1 MAQNPPRATESPA
14 APPTTRLNKFLSESG
29 HCSRREA
36 DRLIEAGQVRVNGAV
51 AVVGT
56 QVGPEDRV
64 EVSGAL
70 ITRARPDEALYLAF
84 NKPIG
89 IICTTDPTV
98 RDNIIDA
105 VRHPRR
111 VFPVGRLDVGSEGL
125 ILLTNDGD
133 VVNKIL
139 RAGNVHEKEYEVTVD
154 RPLDAVFL
162 HRMTH
167 GVPILDTTTLPCR
180 IRQDTKNRFTLI
192 LTQGLNRQIR
202 RMCEALGYGVTHL
215 RRTRIMNV
223 HLADLPTGTW
233 RELTPAETKELHRR
247 LARSSKVSAVASD
260 ADAD

>member
-1 MAQNPPRATESPA
+1 MSD
-14 APPTTRLNKFLSESG
+14 TTRLNKFLSESG

-36 DRLIEAGQVRVNGAV
+36 DRLIEAGRVRVNGAV

-56 QVGPEDRV
+56 QVGPADTV
-64 EVSGAL
+64 EVEGKVVTRGA
-70 ITRARPDEALYLAF
+70 PDDAVYIAF
-84 NKPIG
+84 HKPIG
-89 IICTTDPTV
+89 VICTTDPTV

-111 VFPVGRLDVGSEGL
+111 VFPIGRLDVGSEGL
-125 ILLTNDGD
+125 ILLTSDGD

-139 RAGNVHEKEYEVTVD
+139 RAGNAHEKEYEVTVD
-154 RPLDAVFL
+154 RPIDASFL
-162 HRMTH
+162 HRMAN

-180 IRQDTKNRFTLI
+180 IRQDTRTRFTLI

-215 RRTRIMNV
+215 RRTRIMNI
-223 HLADLPTGTW
+223 HLGDLPAGRW
-233 RELTPAETKELHRR
+233 RDLTPAELKDMHRR
-247 LARSSKVSAVASD
+247 LARSSKTPLALPD

>member
-1 MAQNPPRATESPA
+1 MSD
-14 APPTTRLNKFLSESG
+14 TTRLNKFLSESG

-36 DRLIEAGQVRVNGAV
+36 DRLIDAGRVRVNGAV

-56 QVGPEDRV
+56 QVGPTDVV
-64 EVSGAL
+64 EVEGKVL
-70 ITRARPDEALYLAF
+70 ERGRPDDAIYIAF

-89 IICTTDPTV
+89 VICTTDPNI

-125 ILLTNDGD
+125 ILLTSDGD

-139 RAGNVHEKEYEVTVD
+139 RAGNAHEKEYEVTVD
-154 RPLDAVFL
+154 RPIDASFL
-162 HRMTH
+162 HRMAN

-180 IRQDTKNRFTLI
+180 IRQDTRTRFTLI

-202 RMCEALGYGVTHL
+202 RMCEALGYGVAHL
-215 RRTRIMNV
+215 RRTRIMNI
-223 HLADLPTGTW
+223 HLGDLPAGRW
-233 RELTPAETKELHRR
+233 RDLTPAELKDMHRR
-247 LARSSKVSAVASD
+247 LAKSSKVAMTLPD

>member
-1 MAQNPPRATESPA
+1 MSD
-14 APPTTRLNKFLSESG
+14 TTRLNKFLSESG

-36 DRLIEAGQVRVNGAV
+36 DRLIDAGRVRVNGAV

-56 QVGPEDRV
+56 QVGPADVV
-64 EVSGAL
+64 EVEGKVV
-70 ITRARPDEALYLAF
+70 TRGRADDAVYIAF

-89 IICTTDPTV
+89 VICTTDPTV

-111 VFPVGRLDVGSEGL
+111 VFPVGRLDVASEGL
-125 ILLTNDGD
+125 ILLTSDGD

-139 RAGNVHEKEYEVTVD
+139 RAGNAHEKEYEVTVD
-154 RPLDAVFL
+154 RPIDASFL
-162 HRMTH
+162 HRMAN

-180 IRQDTKNRFTLI
+180 IRQDTKTRFTLI

-202 RMCEALGYGVTHL
+202 RMCEALGYGVAHL
-215 RRTRIMNV
+215 RRTRIMNI
-223 HLADLPTGTW
+223 HLGDLPAGRW
-233 RELTPAETKELHRR
+233 RDLTPAELTDMHRR
-247 LARSSKVSAVASD
+247 LSKSSKTPLALPD